1 MSHPDEGT
9 IQMLLDG
16 ELDPAERATV
26 EAHLAACASCTQRRL
41 EAMRFLEE
49 ADRLVEVLAVPERPA
64 ARRVTPKR
72 RAVVRTVAWAASIVM
87 AVGLGYWGRG
97 TTPPP
102 PASRLTQEPDTQ
114 LAPQAAPPAA
124 AAAPIAATRATQPQP
139 EVRSDA
145 NSRRALGAANS
156 ADANPANEPTQKQT
170 PPSAAMTDE
179 REAPGTPSAPAAAL
193 AGRPAD
199 KVTTAWRVIAME
211 EAVQLLGGQLRLI
224 DGLTPDR
231 VETGPG
237 TAVAGADAAL
247 PVVRV
252 VYASGAVTLDEQRP
266 IGAARQEVAAKAAG
280 GVAAYESAPTS
291 WQTMSGIRFVVTGS
305 VSADSIRALGARVR

>member
-41 EAMRFLEE
+41 EAMHFLEE
-49 ADRLVEVLAVPERPA
+49 ADRLVEVLAVPEGHA
-64 ARRVTPKR
+64 ARPVMPKR
-72 RAVVRTVAWAASIVM
+72 RALVRTLAWAASIVM

-97 TTPPP
+97 TSPPP

-114 LAPQAAPPAA
+114 IAPQAAAPSGT
-124 AAAPIAATRATQPQP
+124 AAPLAETPTSRPPQ
-139 EVRSDA
+139 EARSDA
-145 NSRRALGAANS
+145 GSRRAPGAATS
-156 ADANPANEPTQKQT
+156 ADANRVNAPAQKQT
-170 PPSAAMTDE
+170 APPAAMTDE
-179 REAPGTPSAPAAAL
+179 REAPSTPAAPAVAL
-193 AGRPAD
+193 AGKSAD
-199 KVTTAWRVIAME
+199 KTTTAWRVIAME

-266 IGAARQEVAAKAAG
+266 GVSARQEAAAKAAG
-280 GVAAYESAPTS
+280 GVAAYDSAPTA

-305 VSADSIRALGARVR
+305 VSADSIRALAARVR